1 MASELILI
9 LPDFFPDTLSA
20 PTEQAAPRLVALE
33 TLLAKS
39 RRSALPQ
46 GWRAWL
52 AQRFAAPEIAALAP
66 AEVVARAWLAPS
78 EAKHWLATP
87 VHYFA
92 GLDSVHLHPEGLLQ
106 LSAQEQAA
114 LVADFEF
121 VFADTPW
128 RLHGNGA
135 RELLLGGPRLDADSA
150 DPAQFAGLDPSAGLP
165 RGAELA
171 TLRRLGVEIEMWLHE
186 HRVNQE
192 RRARGE
198 LPVTTLWFWG
208 ASVPLRAPNAGRAI
222 STAGGLLR
230 LYGHDTY
237 AQALWQLGGLESASL
252 PANLQGAL
260 ESEASAHLLIV
271 PALDAGTLVDAL
283 QRLEVHWLAPALQG
297 LRARRLSAIH
307 LLAGTRSY
315 ELRWPHL
322 ARFWRARLPWA
333 EQMA

>member
-9 LPDFFPDTLSA
+9 LSDFFPDTLSA
-20 PTEQAAPRLVALE
+20 PTEQAAPRLAGLE

-39 RRSALPQ
+39 RRGALAQ

-66 AEVVARAWLAPS
+66 AEVVARAWLAPRA
-78 EAKHWLATP
+78 AKHWLATP

-92 GLDSVHLHPEGLLQ
+92 GLDSVQLHPEGLLQ

-114 LVADFEF
+114 LVTDFEL
-121 VFADTPW
+121 VFGDTPW
-128 RLHGNGA
+128 RLHGNAA
-135 RELLLGGPRLDADSA
+135 RELLLSGPPLDADSA
-150 DPAQFAGLDPSAGLP
+150 EPAQFAGLDPSEGLP
-165 RGAELA
+165 RGTELA

-208 ASVPLRAPNAGRAI
+208 ASVPSRAHSALRRI
-222 STAGGLLR
+222 STAGDSPR
-230 LYGHDTY
+230 LYGRDTY
-237 AQALWQLGGLESASL
+237 AQGLWQLCGLESASL

-260 ESEASAHLLIV
+260 ESGASAHLLIV
-271 PALDAGTLVDAL
+271 PVLDAGTLVGAL
-283 QRLEVHWLAPALQG
+283 ERLEAHWLAPALQA

-307 LLAGTRSY
+307 LLAGTRHY
-315 ELRWPHL
+315 QLRRLHV
-322 ARFWRARLPWA
+322 ARFWRALLPWT

>member
-9 LPDFFPDTLSA
+9 LSDFFPDTLSA
-20 PTEQAAPRLVALE
+20 PAEQAAPRLAGLE

-39 RRSALPQ
+39 RRGAFAQ

-66 AEVVARAWLAPS
+66 AEVVARAWLAPR
-78 EAKHWLATP
+78 EAKYWLATP

-92 GLDSVHLHPEGLLQ
+92 GLDSVQLHPEGLLQ

-114 LVADFEF
+114 LVTDFEL
-121 VFADTPW
+121 VFGDTPW
-128 RLHGNGA
+128 RLHGNAA
-135 RELLLGGPRLDADSA
+135 RELLLSGPPLDADSA
-150 DPAQFAGLDPSAGLP
+150 EPAQFAGLDPSEGLP
-165 RGAELA
+165 RGTELA

-198 LPVTTLWFWG
+198 LPVTALWFWG
-208 ASVPLRAPNAGRAI
+208 ASAPVRVPDAGPAI
-222 STAGGLLR
+222 STTDGLPR
-230 LYGHDTY
+230 LYGRDTY
-237 AQALWQLGGLESASL
+237 AQALWRLRGLESAGL

-260 ESEASAHLLIV
+260 RSEASAQLLII
-271 PALDAGTLVDAL
+271 PTLDADGPVSAFG
-283 QRLEVHWLAPALQG
+283 RLEAQWLAPALQG
-297 LRARRLSAIH
+297 LRERRLAAIH
-307 LLAGTRSY
+307 LLAGGRSY
-315 ELRWPHL
+315 ELRRLHL
-322 ARFWRARLPWA
+322 ARVWRALLPWT

>member
-9 LPDFFPDTLSA
+9 LADFFPDYLSA
-20 PTEQAAPRLVALE
+20 ATEQATPRLVALE

-39 RRSALPQ
+39 RRSALRQ

-52 AQRFAAPEIAALAP
+52 AQRFATPEIAALAP
-66 AEVVARAWLAPS
+66 AELVARAWLPPS

-114 LVADFEF
+114 LVADFEL

-135 RELLLGGPRLDADSA
+135 RELLLSGPRLDADCP
-150 DPAQFAGLDPSAGLP
+150 DPAQFAGLNPSAGLP
-165 RGAELA
+165 RGAQLA

-192 RRARGE
+192 RRERGE

-208 ASVPLRAPNAGRAI
+208 ASAPLRASNAGRVSNA
-222 STAGGLLR
+222 AGGLLR

-237 AQALWQLGGLESASL
+237 AQALWRLCGLESASL
-252 PANLQGAL
+252 PANLQDAL
-260 ESEASAHLLIV
+260 ESEASALLLII
-271 PALDAGTLVDAL
+271 PALDAGNLVDAL

-297 LRARRLSAIH
+297 LRARRLSGIH

-315 ELRWPHL
+315 ELRWLHL
-322 ARFWRARLPWA
+322 ARFWRALLPWT